1 MEVCQI
7 LYVDWLEELSYNPVL
22 SRKVGAQ
29 YLFCHKAQM
38 QSCIRCKVKTSL
50 SSLSSLILKEF
61 QFGSVIHL
69 SSSLILAYDEGKTTT
84 KASNFPETMTLQQ
97 RATPPF
103 G

>member
-1 MEVCQI
+1 
-7 LYVDWLEELSYNPVL
+7 
-22 SRKVGAQ
+22 
-29 YLFCHKAQM
+29 M